1 MNSFDESIEVVITFA
16 ASYYE
21 EEWEE
26 ESEIHLEIVACHVA
40 ARTSFII

>member
-21 EEWEE
+21 EE

>member
-1 MNSFDESIEVVITFA
+1 MNSFDESIEVGNHFCG
-16 ASYYE
+16 YYE
-21 EEWEE
+21 EE

>member
-21 EEWEE
+21 EEE

>member
-16 ASYYE
+16 ASYY